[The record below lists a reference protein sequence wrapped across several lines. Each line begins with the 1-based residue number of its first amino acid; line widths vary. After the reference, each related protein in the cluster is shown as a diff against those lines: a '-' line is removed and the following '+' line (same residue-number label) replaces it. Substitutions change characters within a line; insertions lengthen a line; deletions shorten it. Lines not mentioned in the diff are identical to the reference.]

1 MLELL
6 CQQDEGIENDY
17 SSAELSQ
24 DEESEGGVDGK
35 IQEKKDT
42 SFLLDSSI
50 SSKLFCILVQ

>member
-1 MLELL
+1 MLEFL

-35 IQEKKDT
+35 KT
-42 SFLLDSSI
+42 
-50 SSKLFCILVQ
+50 